1 MPDGV
6 DEDTKEALGREAPFA
21 LAVLSNRHKG
31 IDGLG
36 GGTAGGGYP
45 GRASRGRRRR
55 REGGGGTSSTTS
67 PPSHLRIHPPSSS
80 PAVALPN
87 CWRRLHR

>member
-21 LAVLSNRHKG
+21 LAVLSNRHGG

-36 GGTAGGGYP
+36 GGTVGGGNQ
-45 GRASRGRRRR
+45 SRHVEATCSLAG
-55 REGGGGTSSTTS
+55 
-67 PPSHLRIHPPSSS
+67 PSQQTEQSNVLVLETMLCPTE
-80 PAVALPN
+80 N
-87 CWRRLHR
+87 CWQI

>member
-6 DEDTKEALGREAPFA
+6 DKDTKEALGREALFA
-21 LAVLSNRHKG
+21 LSVLSNQHGG

-36 GGTAGGGYP
+36 GGTAGGGNP

-55 REGGGGTSSTTS
+55 EGGEGTSLTTS
-67 PPSHLRIHPPSSS
+67 PPSCSRIRPPSSS

-87 CWRRLHR
+87 CRRRLRR